1 MNYRIDKSHIVIY
14 TINTVTVSDQNMEE
28 LKKMFSE
35 KLKELRKK
43 NGITQEKLAKMIEV
57 SSGTVAMWETGKR
70 KPNIITLK
78 KLAHILGCTTDE
90 LLEPIEI

>member
-1 MNYRIDKSHIVIY
+1 
-14 TINTVTVSDQNMEE
+14 
-28 LKKMFSE
+28 MFPE

-43 NGITQEKLAKMIEV
+43 NGMTQEKLAKMIEV

-78 KLAHILGCTTDE
+78 KLAHILECTTDE
-90 LLEPIEI
+90 LLESIEI